1 MNKLR
6 TEKLQHL
13 LITQL
18 LAKGVVQLAL
28 PDGIKLEIGITQE
41 GKDGSIEKTDDY
53 CYVVATRDANTI
65 ALDSYNLGLQYEKA
79 EETMVYESESIEED
93 GTQVHRVD
101 VI

>member
-1 MNKLR
+1 MNKFR

-41 GKDGSIEKTDDY
+41 GKDGSMEKTDDY
-53 CYVVATRDANTI
+53 CYVVATREANAI
-65 ALDSYNLGLQYEKA
+65 ALDSYNLGLQYDKSQDA
-79 EETMVYESESIEED
+79 AIYESESVEED
-93 GTQVHRVD
+93 GTEIHRVD